1 MGAIGKYILTGKP
14 TGNKGY
20 YNSLRFASP
29 EENYYGGFDWI
40 PENLRGKNDVIDAFL
55 YGKEIDPGFGLYRKA
70 TGKDF
75 GTHTN
80 YVAENYPGKAENIQV
95 YGTSKNDPLRSKIK
109 VTGSSGVDSEIETA
123 ENVGFDAAGH
133 RLLYGTDAAG
143 KQYTMEQDIWKFKP
157 KEYMKKWLNN
167 N

>member
-1 MGAIGKYILTGKP
+1 MGAIGKYIFTGKS

-20 YNSLRFASP
+20 YNSLRFDSP

-55 YGKEIDPGFGLYRKA
+55 YKKEIDPGFGLYRKA

-75 GTHTN
+75 GTHTD
-80 YVAENYPGKAENIQV
+80 YVAKNYSDKAKDIQV
-95 YGTSKNDPLRSKIK
+95 YSTSRTEPSPNKIK
-109 VTGSSGVDSEIETA
+109 VNGSKGVDSEIETA

-133 RLLYGTDAAG
+133 R
-143 KQYTMEQDIWKFKP
+143 
-157 KEYMKKWLNN
+157 
-167 N
+167 